1 MKPFDK
7 LTTKQKGKIIIYAV
21 MIVFVLIGSA
31 FIISGDIM
39 TGVKLWMIGSVTG
52 LISVILLIWKISREK

>member
-21 MIVFVLIGSA
+21 MIGSA